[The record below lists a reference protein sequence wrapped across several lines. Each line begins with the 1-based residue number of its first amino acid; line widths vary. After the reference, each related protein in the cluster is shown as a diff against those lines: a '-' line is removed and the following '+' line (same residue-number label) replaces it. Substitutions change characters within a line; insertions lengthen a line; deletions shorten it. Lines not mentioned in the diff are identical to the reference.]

1 MLQLMSLIKR
11 SFIQISIIHDNNSLK
26 IVGMQKIR
34 NFVSMIGLDFTQTS
48 ITDHES
54 ICKTYSKGA
63 VIRKGATVT

>member
-1 MLQLMSLIKR
+1 
-11 SFIQISIIHDNNSLK
+11 
-26 IVGMQKIR
+26 MQKIR